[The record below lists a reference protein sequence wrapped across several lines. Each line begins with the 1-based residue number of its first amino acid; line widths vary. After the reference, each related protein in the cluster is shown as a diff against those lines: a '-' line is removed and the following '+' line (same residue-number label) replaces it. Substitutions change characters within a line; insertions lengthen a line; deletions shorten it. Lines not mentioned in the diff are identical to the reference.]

1 MTRTP
6 QKRWSLNMPT
16 DHRHHNGEGEE
27 MVKIEGVQAHP
38 SPKLDSEHPGYEIQD
53 VNVGGIITFLAGLSG
68 FIVIF
73 FFVCWLFGK
82 GFNSMVLHEDGQPN
96 KWQAN
101 LSQPGAALR
110 GEKREDL
117 RSNAEMEQKQLQA
130 VTQTFPSPRLE
141 SDDGNQDT
149 ADLHAREDLLLNYYS
164 SSADLPGGAI
174 RIPINRAMELIVQ
187 RGLGGS
193 NAAGQAPT
201 KLMAGE
207 SAPVVTAPLTDGFA
221 RTGYEL
227 ETIEAREQ
235 KLEFTKASKE

>member
-1 MTRTP
+1 MRT
-6 QKRWSLNMPT
+6 
-16 DHRHHNGEGEE
+16 NGNHFGESEE

-38 SPKLDSEHPGYEIQD
+38 SPQLDAEHPGYEIQD

-82 GFNSMVLHEDGQPN
+82 GFNSWILHDDGQPN

-110 GEKREDL
+110 GEKRQDL
-117 RSNAEMEQKQLQA
+117 QSNAETEQKQLQA

-141 SDDGNQDT
+141 SDDGNQDL
-149 ADLHAREDLLLNYYS
+149 ADLHSREDLLLNFYS
-164 SSADLPGGAI
+164 SSADMQGGAI
-174 RIPINRAMELIVQ
+174 RIPIDRAMELIVQ
-187 RGLGGS
+187 RGLGA
-193 NAAGQAPT
+193 NAATEQAP
-201 KLMAGE
+201 KQLMAGE
-207 SAPVVTAPLTDGFA
+207 SKPVVTAPLTNGFA

-227 ETIEAREQ
+227 ETMEARQQ
-235 KLEFTKASKE
+235 KLEFSKASKE